1 MNKFAKLLISAAVAS
16 AFATS
21 AQADLISINTPNGV
35 VNNITSFDFGPA
47 VVLAQN
53 GNQAFVD
60 LLNETGPFEATA
72 VSASIFGT
80 GINVFGHGRITGLT
94 GGSVPNAA
102 RLYNEQTL
110 GGALDTANRFELV
123 YQFAYREVLYS
134 GTPEIDGSQT
144 AKFAFA
150 ADQKTADGF
159 NYFKIFVK
167 DLDVDAASNYADGTG
182 FDTGKLVFEGEVRH
196 VSSTL
201 SDFSADPAPSGGFA
215 SLGKDSDDVLNGV
228 SDLSSKK
235 TITGSGKT
243 AAFDLLK
250 AVPTVYDTDFWK
262 VSLTEFLLQ
271 NVGQQLPFGSVD
283 PSEMVAGN
291 VANIGNVNGLSCDTN
306 GAAPGGWS
314 INCDDVTTTFVES
327 GGADI
332 IFQTDFNASVRGV
345 PEPGTLALAGLAL
358 GALSLARRRKA

>member
-1 MNKFAKLLISAAVAS
+1 MNKFAKLLISAAVAGI
-16 AFATS
+16 FTTS
-21 AQADLISINTPNGV
+21 AQADLITINTPNGV
-35 VNNITSFDFGPA
+35 VTNITSFDFGPA

-53 GNQAFVD
+53 GNKAFVD
-60 LLNETGPFEATA
+60 LLNGTGPFEATA
-72 VSASIFGT
+72 TSATTFGT
-80 GINVFGHGRITGLT
+80 AINVLGHGRITGLT

-102 RLYNEQTL
+102 RLYNEQTA

-134 GTPEIDGSQT
+134 GSPEIDGSQT

-150 ADQKTADGF
+150 ADQKVDQGF

-167 DLDVDAASNYADGTG
+167 DLDAVAASNYADGTG
-182 FDTGKLVFEGEVRH
+182 FDTGTLVFQGEVRH

-201 SDFSADPAPSGGFA
+201 SDFAADPVPATGFE

-250 AVPTVYDTDFWK
+250 IVPTVYDTNFWK

-283 PSEMVAGN
+283 PSEKVAGQT
-291 VANIGNVNGLSCDTN
+291 ANIGNVNGLSCATN
-306 GAAPGGWS
+306 GGDLGA
-314 INCDDVTTTFVES
+314 TTTS
-327 GGADI
+327 RS
-332 IFQTDFNASVRGV
+332 TRCWPSC
-345 PEPGTLALAGLAL
+345 
-358 GALSLARRRKA
+358 ARKSRR